1 MRKSYEFFLLY
12 NKEMF
17 FNKFAYLYTLAVP
30 LVIIL
35 LNHFDWFKDSP
46 TWTVFQSAMIQFFA
60 IMIVLTAING
70 IGISLLNQRESGFLK
85 MYTFLSGQKF
95 PVIFGRLMSQW
106 FFLSLNMFAA
116 SLMMAVLFH
125 QPLLKTVL
133 MTGLLA
139 LIIPLPVFAC
149 SLLIAALP
157 LKPETMTPLGTIL
170 IFAVFIFIDVFE
182 LTDNRL
188 LAYFSFLNP
197 ANLILNEARFLTGS
211 VSDGMMGLSI
221 LTGIMVYLV
230 VGYVAYQRLSITS
243 KTNR

>member
-17 FNKFAYLYTLAVP
+17 FNKFAYLYTLALP
-30 LVIIL
+30 LVIVL
-35 LNHFDWFKDSP
+35 LRHFDWFKDSP

-106 FFLSLNMFAA
+106 FFLTLNMFAA
-116 SLMMAVLFH
+116 SLMMAMVFH

-139 LIIPLPVFAC
+139 LIVPLPVFAC

-170 IFAVFIFIDVFE
+170 IFAVFVFIDVFE

-188 LAYFSFLNP
+188 LAFFSFLNP

-211 VSDGMMGLSI
+211 ASDGTIGLSI
-221 LTGIMVYLV
+221 LTGILVYIV